1 MSTDTTITEKKRPTG
16 QIIWETIVAL
26 SNEERTITRHVLR
39 DVTGLAFPLID
50 DHVERLVTRG
60 KILKAGQGLIE
71 VVPLYPPE
79 RPQSLTVLPSGLV
92 KFEIGDQYLEL
103 TPPEAR
109 RHGLLFAGF
118 ARQFEDVSGSNQALI
133 RTGELTDRIGL
144 VYRELQELRQDLG
157 G

>member
-1 MSTDTTITEKKRPTG
+1 MSTDTISTEKKRPTG
-16 QIIWETIVAL
+16 QIIWETIVGL
-26 SNEERTITRHVLR
+26 VNEDRAITRKVLR
-39 DVTGLAFPLID
+39 DITGFGFSIID
-50 DHVERLVTRG
+50 DHLNRLETSG
-60 KILKAGQGLIE
+60 KVIKAGSGLIE
-71 VVPLYPPE
+71 VLPLYAAE

-92 KFEIGDQYLEL
+92 KFEIGDQYVEL

-118 ARQFEDVSGSNQALI
+118 ARQFEDISGSNKALI
-133 RTGELTDRIGL
+133 RTGELTGRIEN